1 MGTPFGEDPNVGTCL
16 TILPKSQVIGLSVR
30 IFQPHFLSSV
40 PYPFVSSLQIPKSEV
55 VTRKLTFAQFA
66 TLAGLI
72 STTAVLIFL
81 GLVARNFIRNV
92 RDPPP
97 GGEWRLIRTH
107 VDAYLLS
114 LFSSEILQGLGAIM
128 DVKWVHE
135 GAVYCS
141 DFCTAQGAI
150 QTIGETGVAMGTMVS
165 RRDALSVALY
175 TPLEVLVVLH

>member
-1 MGTPFGEDPNVGTCL
+1 VYFPYHVSP
-16 TILPKSQVIGLSVR
+16 LPCHLCK
-30 IFQPHFLSSV
+30 
-40 PYPFVSSLQIPKSEV
+40 IPKNEIIG
-55 VTRKLTFAQFA
+55 KLTFPQFT
-66 TLAGLI
+66 TLAGFI
-72 STTAVLIFL
+72 STFAVLVFL

-135 GAVYCS
+135 GSVYCS
-141 DFCTAQGAI
+141 DYCTAQGAL
-150 QTIGETGVAMGTMVS
+150 QTIGETGVAMGTLVS
-165 RRDALSVALY
+165 RGDTSSVVPY
-175 TPLEVLVVLH
+175 TSFVILVVWH

>member
-1 MGTPFGEDPNVGTCL
+1 M
-16 TILPKSQVIGLSVR
+16 
-30 IFQPHFLSSV
+30 
-40 PYPFVSSLQIPKSEV
+40 
-55 VTRKLTFAQFA
+55 VTRRKLTFLQFT
-66 TLAGLI
+66 TLAGCI
-72 STTAVLIFL
+72 STIAVLIFL

-150 QTIGETGVAMGTMVS
+150 QTIGETGVAMGTLVS
-165 RRDALSVALY
+165 HGDALSVVLC
-175 TPLEVLVVLH
+175 TSLVVLVPQH

>member
-1 MGTPFGEDPNVGTCL
+1 M
-16 TILPKSQVIGLSVR
+16 
-30 IFQPHFLSSV
+30 
-40 PYPFVSSLQIPKSEV
+40 
-55 VTRKLTFAQFA
+55 TRRRLTFCQFT
-66 TLAGLI
+66 TLAGFI
-72 STTAVLIFL
+72 STIAVLIFL

-150 QTIGETGVAMGTMVS
+150 QTIGETGVAMGTLVS
-165 RRDALSVALY
+165 HRDALSVVL
-175 TPLEVLVVLH
+175 LVVLVVSTNSRGLSGNHSPHLFCHLLSLDTRSTLSLDLPYRHSLNMDVSYTFRRYWLL